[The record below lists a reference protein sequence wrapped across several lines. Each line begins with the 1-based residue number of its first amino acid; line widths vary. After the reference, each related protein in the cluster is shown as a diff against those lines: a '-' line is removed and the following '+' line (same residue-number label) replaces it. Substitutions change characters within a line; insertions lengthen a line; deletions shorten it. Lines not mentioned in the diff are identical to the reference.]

1 MNRYAWLVVLF
12 ASTLSLTLLL
22 GGFVLSLLEVTDSP
36 PSDVQKSTRSDP
48 PKGTTDSGTVSLVAL
63 GDSLTRGIGD
73 ASGGGYVG
81 RLKEAL
87 ESEGPRVAV
96 HNHAVNGMTLSE
108 LLAQLRQKDIRR
120 TLADASLITVTI
132 GGNDLFHH
140 GEFLESWD
148 PHEMNH
154 IKEIA
159 VDQIEELFDAMR
171 AINREAPL
179 IYIGL
184 YNPFPDLEKA
194 TAYAKI
200 VHEWNHE
207 VSLKASDYDHVVVVP
222 TFDLIRDAQ
231 QDLASDHFHPNER
244 SYKRIAARVAEVLNG
259 SL

>member
-1 MNRYAWLVVLF
+1 MNKHAWLVVLV
-12 ASTLSLTLLL
+12 ASTLSFTLLL

-36 PSDVQKSTRSDP
+36 QDVQKSTRTDT
-48 PKGTTDSGTVSLVAL
+48 PKEVTDSGTVSLVAL

-73 ASGGGYVG
+73 ASGEGYVG
-81 RLKEAL
+81 GVKGAL
-87 ESEGPRVAV
+87 ESEGRRVAV

-132 GGNDLFHH
+132 GGNDLFHQ
-140 GEFLESWD
+140 GKFLESWNLQ
-148 PHEMNH
+148 EVNH
-154 IKEIA
+154 IKAIA
-159 VDQIEELFDAMR
+159 VDQIGELFDEIR

-194 TAYAKI
+194 TTYAKI
-200 VHEWNHE
+200 VHEWNYE

-222 TFDLIRDAQ
+222 TFDLIRDTQ
-231 QDLASDHFHPNER
+231 QDLSSDHFHPNER
-244 SYKRIAARVAEVLNG
+244 SYQRIAARVAELLNG